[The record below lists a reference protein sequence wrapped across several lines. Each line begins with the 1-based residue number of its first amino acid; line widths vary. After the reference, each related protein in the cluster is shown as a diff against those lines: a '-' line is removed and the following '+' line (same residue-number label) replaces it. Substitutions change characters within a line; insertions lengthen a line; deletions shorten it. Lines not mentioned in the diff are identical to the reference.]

1 MLNRFL
7 HPGPFSPGDRVE
19 LTGDELHH
27 AAKVHRMRAGEEVEL
42 FDGQGSGARGRVIE
56 IGRDAM
62 QIEVV
67 ASIVDRREAT
77 IEIQIALA
85 LIHPDKFE
93 LALQKGTEIGVSSFL
108 PLQTAR
114 CEVRAER
121 VRGKGERWEKILV
134 EAAKQSGRLVVPALE
149 APLPFEQALAS
160 PGVNVMLD
168 PSGTAE
174 PPAGDSLRIFI
185 GPEGGWSDEELSA
198 AREMGAYVWSL
209 GPRRLRAETAAIAAC
224 TLLILGRA
232 S

>member
-1 MLNRFL
+1 V
-7 HPGPFSPGDRVE
+7 S
-19 LTGDELHH
+19 
-27 AAKVHRMRAGEEVEL
+27 
-42 FDGQGSGARGRVIE
+42 E
-56 IGRDAM
+56 IGREAM
-62 QIEVV
+62 QLEVV
-67 ASIVDRREAT
+67 SPILERREAA

-168 PSGTAE
+168 PSGTTE
-174 PPAGDSLRIFI
+174 PPEGDSLRIFI
-185 GPEGGWSDEELSA
+185 GPEGGWSEEELAA
-198 AREMGAYVWSL
+198 AREMGAQVWSL

-224 TLLILGRA
+224 TLLILGRG
-232 S
+232 SEL

>member
-7 HPGPFSPGDRVE
+7 HPGPFSVGERVT

-42 FDGQGSGARGRVIE
+42 FDGQGSGAQARVVE
-56 IGRDAM
+56 IGREAM
-62 QIEVV
+62 QLEVV
-67 ASIVDRREAT
+67 APILDRREAT

-121 VRGKGERWEKILV
+121 VRGKGERWEKILL

-149 APLPFEQALAS
+149 PSLPFEQALAS

-168 PSGTAE
+168 PSGTTE

-185 GPEGGWSDEELSA
+185 GPEGGWSDEELA
-198 AREMGAYVWSL
+198 AATEMGAHVWSL

-224 TLLILGRA
+224 TLLILGR
-232 S
+232 

>member
-7 HPGPFSPGDRVE
+7 HPGPFSTGGRVA
-19 LTGDELHH
+19 LIGDELHH
-27 AAKVHRMRAGEEVEL
+27 AAKVHRARVGEEVEL
-42 FDGQGSGARGRVIE
+42 FDGRGSGVRARVLEVTRE
-56 IGRDAM
+56 AM
-62 QIEVV
+62 QLEVV
-67 ASIVDRREAT
+67 AAIVDRRESP
-77 IEIQIALA
+77 IEIQLALA

-114 CEVRAER
+114 CEVRTER

-149 APLPFEQALAS
+149 VPLPFEQALAA

-168 PSGTAE
+168 PSGTADIPE
-174 PPAGDSLRIFI
+174 GESLRLFI
-185 GPEGGWSDEELSA
+185 GPEGGWSDEELAA
-198 AREMGAYVWSL
+198 AREMGARVWSL

-224 TLLILGRA
+224 ALLILKP